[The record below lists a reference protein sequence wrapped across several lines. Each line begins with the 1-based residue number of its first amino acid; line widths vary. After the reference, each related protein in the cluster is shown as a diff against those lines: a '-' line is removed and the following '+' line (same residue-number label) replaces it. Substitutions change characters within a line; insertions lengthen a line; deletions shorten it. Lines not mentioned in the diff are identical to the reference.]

1 MSLRVDCVGTLS
13 QVLDAASRSS
23 TSSEHAVTEGSKNF
37 IDPGPL
43 EAECVDGATGLLEVD
58 SAQYAADR
66 DESVGEWHIHAH
78 FAADRSPGDQPE
90 RDVFSEVAMG
100 ERIRFRKGLPAIAL
114 NDSVDERPLGDS
126 VGIGEELLEPC
137 GIRVQS
143 RGQRK
148 PLLIESIDDLGD
160 PGCDRSVITMS

>member
-1 MSLRVDCVGTLS
+1 VSTVRPVSWKSTPHSTL
-13 QVLDAASRSS
+13 LI
-23 TSSEHAVTEGSKNF
+23 EMN
-37 IDPGPL
+37 P
-43 EAECVDGATGLLEVD
+43 
-58 SAQYAADR
+58 
-66 DESVGEWHIHAH
+66 SVSGISHAH

-100 ERIRFRKGLPAIAL
+100 ERIRFRKRLPAIAL